1 MLVLFAWGAIHEW
14 PYSPIQ
20 TLWVLSTQRIADPP
34 PSVRRLR
41 ATPLVEHGS
50 IAGYGAVFN
59 AGLIHHEGRFHLIA
73 RAVREG
79 YRANPDPGPRFLD
92 YISDIVV
99 LTSDDG
105 ESYSFDH
112 VLARAGDHGVHCW
125 EDPRIQQVLDNGSPR
140 LLMTYTNLPAED
152 SGLPWRIGAHEV
164 AFRNGRLTLDAGS
177 GVLLGPDGVENKD
190 AVIFN
195 LSDGRVGLIH
205 RVYPSMQL
213 AVFDDVASLWAADAA
228 YWDDHLEMLD
238 HHTIITPSA
247 GAFGVG
253 AGAPPVETEAGLL
266 LLFHERD
273 ETGAYTMRAAL
284 LDPHTGRVIAVMAEP
299 VLEPELPWECE
310 GDVDRVIFV
319 QGVHRLD
326 ADTLY
331 VVYGAA
337 DSHIGA
343 VVVSI
348 ERLVNQILGR

>member
-1 MLVLFAWGAIHEW
+1 M
-14 PYSPIQ
+14 Q
-20 TLWVLSTQRIADPP
+20 TLRVLSMQRTADPTA
-34 PSVRRLR
+34 SVRRLR
-41 ATPLVEHGS
+41 ATPLVERDS

-79 YRANPDPGPRFLD
+79 YRANPGPGPRFLD
-92 YISDIVV
+92 YISDIIV

-105 ESYSFDH
+105 ESYVFDH

-125 EDPRIQQVLDNGSPR
+125 EDPRIQKVNDNGRQR
-140 LLMTYTNLPAED
+140 LLMTYTNLPPEE

-164 AFRNGRLTLDAGS
+164 AFHNGQLRLDPDS

-195 LSDGRVGLIH
+195 LRDGRVGLIH
-205 RVYPSMQL
+205 RVHPNMQL
-213 AVFDDVASLWAADAA
+213 AVFDDVASLWEADATF
-228 YWDDHLEMLD
+228 WDDHLERLD

-253 AGAPPVETEAGLL
+253 AGAPPVETGAGLL

-284 LDPHTGRVIAVMAEP
+284 LDPHTGSVIAVMAKP
-299 VLEPELPWECE
+299 VLEPELPWECQ

-331 VVYGAA
+331 AVYGAA
-337 DSHIGA
+337 DSHVGA

-348 ERLVNQILGR
+348 ERLLDEILGG

>member
-1 MLVLFAWGAIHEW
+1 M
-14 PYSPIQ
+14 
-20 TLWVLSTQRIADPP
+20 QRLANPSS
-34 PSVRRLR
+34 SVRRLR
-41 ATPLVEHGS
+41 DTPLVEHGS

-59 AGLIHHEGRFHLIA
+59 AGLIHHEGRFHLVA
-73 RAVREG
+73 RAVRDG
-79 YRANPDPGPRFLD
+79 YRANPEPGPRFLD

-105 ESYSFDH
+105 ESYEFDY

-125 EDPRIQQVLDNGSPR
+125 EDPRIQHVDDNGTRR
-140 LLMTYTNLPAED
+140 LLMTYTNLPPED

-164 AFRNGRLTLDAGS
+164 AFHNGRLTLDPAS

-213 AVFDDVASLWAADAA
+213 AVFDDVASLWAADAS
-228 YWDDHLEMLD
+228 YWDAHLEMLD
-238 HHTIITPSA
+238 HHTIITPSD

-266 LLFHERD
+266 LLFHERN
-273 ETGAYTMRAAL
+273 EAGAYTMRAAL
-284 LDPHTGRVIAVMAEP
+284 LDPHTGGVIAVLAEP
-299 VLEPELPWECE
+299 ILEPELPWERE
-310 GDVDRVIFV
+310 GDVDHVIFV
-319 QGVHRLD
+319 QGVHRID

-337 DSHIGA
+337 DSHVGA

-348 ERLVNQILGR
+348 ERLLESILGR